1 MLTAGGMAA
10 DRGLVLVVLTLGG
23 HNNLL
28 VVKQVVSSRQNH
40 YCLHMVMR
48 TGRGT
53 KIDLEEDGWSLLE
66 MEGGREKRRR
76 DEGGREGFVLLHH

>member
-1 MLTAGGMAA
+1 MAA

>member
-28 VVKQVVSSRQNH
+28 VVKQVVSPRQNH

-66 MEGGREKRRR
+66 MEGGRGSFSCITE
-76 DEGGREGFVLLHH
+76 H

>member
-1 MLTAGGMAA
+1 MVA

-48 TGRGT
+48 TGRGA
-53 KIDLEEDGWSLLE
+53 KIDLEEDG
-66 MEGGREKRRR
+66 
-76 DEGGREGFVLLHH
+76 

>member
-1 MLTAGGMAA
+1 
-10 DRGLVLVVLTLGG
+10 
-23 HNNLL
+23 
-28 VVKQVVSSRQNH
+28 
-40 YCLHMVMR
+40 MR